1 MINGIVRFDIH
12 QHVRALVF
20 LLMVFTVLATVP
32 CAIGSEA
39 PETVSADSKPF
50 QTIWVFAATDSV
62 GGHQAQVL
70 GDPVV
75 VPTHEGPSVVFDGV
89 DDGLQYDTL
98 PLAGAGQFTVEILF
112 RPDPD
117 GLPEQRYFH
126 MQENGSDNRVM
137 LETRLTGDGMWYLDT
152 FIKSGDADRTLK
164 VESALHPVGEWYVCT
179 LVFDGTEMRHYV
191 NGVLEASGTLSEFS
205 PLNAGRTSVGV
216 RMNEV
221 HWFKGAVRLARFT
234 GRVLSPDEFIFP

>member
-1 MINGIVRFDIH
+1 MINGIISFDFH
-12 QHVRALVF
+12 PRVRALVF
-20 LLMVFTVLATVP
+20 LLTVFTVLATVP
-32 CAIGSEA
+32 CVFGAA
-39 PETVSADSKPF
+39 PPERASGNSKPF
-50 QTIWVFAATDSV
+50 QTVWTFAGTDSV
-62 GGHQAQVL
+62 GGHQTQVL

-75 VPTHEGPSVVFDGV
+75 VSTQEGPSVVFDGM
-89 DDGLQYDTL
+89 DDGLQFDTL

-126 MQENGSDNRVM
+126 MQEDGSDNRVM

-152 FIKSGDADRTLK
+152 FMKSGDADRTLK
-164 VESALHPVGEWYVCT
+164 VESAVHAVGDWYVCT

-191 NGVLEASGTLSEFS
+191 NGVLEATGTLSEFS
-205 PLNAGRTSVGV
+205 PLKAGRTSVGV
-216 RMNEV
+216 RMNKV
-221 HWFKGAVRLARFT
+221 HWFKGAIRMARFT